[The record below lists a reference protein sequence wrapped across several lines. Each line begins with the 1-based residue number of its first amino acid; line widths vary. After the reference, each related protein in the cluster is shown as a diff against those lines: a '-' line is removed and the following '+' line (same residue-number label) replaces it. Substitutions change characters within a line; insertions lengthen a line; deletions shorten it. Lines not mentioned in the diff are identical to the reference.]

1 MSDEFDI
8 PEDEPT
14 EILPWINGLAVF
26 ARYRLQA
33 PKLRQLIKEK
43 KVRSKK
49 INGAELFST
58 EDLDKLSPEE
68 GEEKEVGLA
77 DLLRASRDLLSQGQK
92 HDELMFDR
100 YMGAFDK
107 LIKMQADQA
116 EKQNQHILDLEKQ
129 AMEMREATEKVFSL
143 EHERK
148 MGELREERQRQMQGK
163 ALEMLQKTLAPWI
176 MQKLSGMGGGGAVPG
191 APSTGGAGDGGD
203 PRLAHLGQAVVGMV
217 CEMTDEKFAALGQ
230 IIGAAEYE
238 VLTTIRE
245 GMKSA

>member
-1 MSDEFDI
+1 M
-8 PEDEPT
+8 
-14 EILPWINGLAVF
+14 
-26 ARYRLQA
+26 
-33 PKLRQLIKEK
+33 
-43 KVRSKK
+43 
-49 INGAELFST
+49 
-58 EDLDKLSPEE
+58 
-68 GEEKEVGLA
+68 
-77 DLLRASRDLLSQGQK
+77 LRASRDLLSQGQK

-107 LIKMQADQA
+107 LNRMQAEQA

-129 AMEMREATEKVFSL
+129 AMEMREATEKVFNL

-176 MQKLSGMGGGGAVPG
+176 MQKLSGMGGAVPG
-191 APSTGGAGDGGD
+191 APDVAGSDGSANSSGD

-230 IIGAAEYE
+230 IISAAEYE
-238 VLTTIRE
+238 VLTAIRE